1 MSKSSCRNLSL
12 QNKSHAHNLCLP
24 DFHAESKLKETKTLQ
39 SFSAAV
45 PYNLTM
51 EMGTGGD
58 SDDPIF
64 SRELKSLGLWW
75 KAMGIPPPPEVT
87 QVCYGG
93 VFSASVRNILKTRQS
108 VWKNIERSLSRE
120 NIIQERQYAERSWAM
135 LVSTALEPYQSEALL
150 EKADGFYMSKK
161 SYLGA
166 MLRRPKLYIHIG
178 AEGTSSTE
186 VLTESLVENIDTL
199 ELDGYRVAVHGKFEG
214 ECITVLS

>member
-1 MSKSSCRNLSL
+1 
-12 QNKSHAHNLCLP
+12 
-24 DFHAESKLKETKTLQ
+24 
-39 SFSAAV
+39 
-45 PYNLTM
+45 M